1 MDASANMTPDPA
13 ASTHMPRHGIRS
25 LDELQQL
32 TQLAAALSGCST
44 LLIHLCQ
51 GTTIT
56 LITGRQWEPSAQDP
70 EIPFCRFALSQPE
83 PTVIEDAD
91 RHPEW
96 ASSPLVAGPWHF
108 KFLAGFP
115 IRGKQGELMGLL
127 TLLDPQNL
135 HLDSAVLQA
144 LGIVARQ
151 AASAILLGCLL
162 YTSPSPRD
170 S

>member
-13 ASTHMPRHGIRS
+13 SSTHMPRHGIRS

-51 GTTIT
+51 ETSIT

-96 ASSPLVAGPWHF
+96 ASSPLVAGP
-108 KFLAGFP
+108 
-115 IRGKQGELMGLL
+115 
-127 TLLDPQNL
+127 
-135 HLDSAVLQA
+135 
-144 LGIVARQ
+144 
-151 AASAILLGCLL
+151 
-162 YTSPSPRD
+162 
-170 S
+170 